1 MNRFKLFTQQVFQL
15 LFMTTSKIYKRIAVK
30 FWDKILEKIKKMTKF
45 PTETHDCVETYSKIE
60 AVYFAEDNRWPIP
73 RWFNKLTFVLILPR

>member
-15 LFMTTSKIYKRIAVK
+15 LFMTTSKIYKRMPSSFEIK
-30 FWDKILEKIKKMTKF
+30 SWKRLKKMTKF

-73 RWFNKLTFVLILPR
+73 R